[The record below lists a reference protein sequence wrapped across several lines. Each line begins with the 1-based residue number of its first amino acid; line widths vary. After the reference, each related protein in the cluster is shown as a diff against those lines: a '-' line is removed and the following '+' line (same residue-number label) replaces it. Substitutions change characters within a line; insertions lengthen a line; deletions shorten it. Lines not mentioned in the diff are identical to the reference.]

1 MSTPRARF
9 FAFITASLGLLS
21 ACTGSSA
28 TVADPVLAHV
38 GRIPGIDG
46 SGSVVIV
53 DGVRA
58 NLSGLAGPVI
68 GTVAKGNKILVVGDS
83 ILAGTAS
90 RYGGAM
96 CGELVPLGWR
106 VAVEA
111 EAGQT
116 VTFGRTVLRDRI
128 YEGWDAAVVF
138 LGTNYGGNA
147 EKYQRDLTAIVTS
160 LAPRPTLLLT
170 ATLFKPAMQDV
181 NNVIRAVAAAN
192 SNVSV
197 LDWGL
202 ASAQTGL
209 LNNDGIH
216 PTNAGRDV
224 LVKSVAAA
232 LGNAPVPGGG
242 CLPSK
247 YTDDTMGREFMP
259 TTSIGGSGTSES
271 TTAVA
276 TSNVPTQSPA
286 TTAAPSSSIV
296 SQTTT
301 ATVATTVVAG
311 SATTTVPR

>member
-1 MSTPRARF
+1 MVLAVSMLVGACSQGNSL
-9 FAFITASLGLLS
+9 TADS
-21 ACTGSSA
+21 
-28 TVADPVLAHV
+28 VLAHV

-46 SGSVVIV
+46 SGSVVVV

-58 NLSGLAGPVI
+58 NLSALQGPVL
-68 GTVAKGNKILVVGDS
+68 GTIAKGNKLLVIGDS
-83 ILAGTAS
+83 IFAGTAS

-106 VAVEA
+106 VSVEA

-138 LGTNYGGNA
+138 LGTNYGGSA

-170 ATLFKPAMQDV
+170 ATLFKSQMADV

-202 ASAQTGL
+202 TSTQTGL
-209 LNNDGIH
+209 LNRDGIH
-216 PTNAGRDV
+216 PTDAGRNV

-232 LGNAPVPGGG
+232 LGNAPVPGGS

-247 YTDDTMGREFMP
+247 YTDDTMGREF
-259 TTSIGGSGTSES
+259 
-271 TTAVA
+271 
-276 TSNVPTQSPA
+276 VPS
-286 TTAAPSSSIV
+286 
-296 SQTTT
+296 
-301 ATVATTVVAG
+301 TTVVSSNQGDTQTNTPMTSTTPAPSPS
-311 SATTTVPR
+311 SAAPAVSTTSVAPASSAAVPSTTIQR